1 MPEGKVMYNTNEN
14 PKTSPWLTDIPSPK
28 DIIKEALKE
37 LSYSDRFKLLQIPA
51 NEAVRELERK
61 CHEIYNRYEEQ
72 VRRNFREGKY
82 GEYSDREFETSLA
95 NSRRA
100 RAGATLEQIFKLM
113 LRLREIPWE
122 KPSDLREA
130 EFDFVIP
137 DMNTLEKNP
146 DNAVLISLKRKV
158 RERWKL
164 TVGDAYILRKIYG
177 YKNNIWFVSL
187 FEPPSEAVKV
197 FLKLGIRVYVPDD
210 SYERILEKIRTSVSE
225 DESSKLRKFSQVFS
239 DLEPFCKHH
248 HQKKLG
254 NFMR

>member
-1 MPEGKVMYNTNEN
+1 MYNTNED
-14 PKTSPWLTDIPSPK
+14 PKKSPWLTDIPSTE
-28 DIIKEALKE
+28 DIIEEALKE
-37 LSYSDRFKLLQIPA
+37 LSYSNRFKLLQIPA
-51 NEAVRELERK
+51 NEAVRELEKK

-72 VRRNFREGKY
+72 VRRKFREGKY
-82 GEYSDREFETSLA
+82 GGECSNREFETSLA

-100 RAGATLEQIFKLM
+100 RAGATLEHIFKLM
-113 LRLREIPWE
+113 LRLREIPCE
-122 KPSDLREA
+122 KPSDLGEA

-137 DMNTLEKNP
+137 DMNTLKENP

-187 FEPPSEAVKV
+187 FDPPSEAVKV

-210 SYERILEKIRTSVSE
+210 SYERILEEIRTSVSD
-225 DESSKLRKFSQVFS
+225 DELSKLRKFSQVFS
-239 DLEPFCKHH
+239 DLEPLRKHH
-248 HQKKLG
+248 HQKKLE